1 MKMVTG
7 VIEPSGGVVPFD
19 GKPILDDLMTFRQR
33 VGYVP
38 EEPHLY
44 THLSGME
51 YLVMIRDRALPWLP
65 KKSYNSQ
72 TRPKNRTTV
81 GIATTISAVLHDGS
95 AWLCTA
101 QSAHASA
108 ANRRESLSAC
118 RHDNWVYYRARKRVI
133 YPQHLPRCS
142 N

>member
-51 YLVMIRDRALPWLP
+51 YLVMIRTEHYLGYQRNLITP
-65 KKSYNSQ
+65 S

-108 ANRRESLSAC
+108 ANRRESLSTC

>member
-65 KKSYNSQ
+65 KKSYNS
-72 TRPKNRTTV
+72 
-81 GIATTISAVLHDGS
+81 LDE
-95 AWLCTA
+95 A
-101 QSAHASA
+101 QKPYYCGNSHYHQ
-108 ANRRESLSAC
+108 RRLA
-118 RHDNWVYYRARKRVI
+118 
-133 YPQHLPRCS
+133 
-142 N
+142 